1 MSALQIAQLCC
12 LLEWY
17 GTFSGFSG
25 GRRGCE
31 TTALSFTRI
40 VWNLHLGKL
49 STRFIAM
56 AGELVVDDARLILK
70 SYNFR
75 LIEQLNLS
83 LKSKEA
89 IIQHLEEEKS
99 QSGSYDGNLPAE
111 KIRELTIAL
120 RHEKDSEIEVR
131 KLTEQ
136 LYVINLMWYR
146 ILKDLCMMLCE

>member
-1 MSALQIAQLCC
+1 M
-12 LLEWY
+12 
-17 GTFSGFSG
+17 T
-25 GRRGCE
+25 
-31 TTALSFTRI
+31 
-40 VWNLHLGKL
+40 
-49 STRFIAM
+49 
-56 AGELVVDDARLILK
+56 GELVVDDARLILK

-99 QSGSYDGNLPAE
+99 QSGSYGNLSAE

-136 LYVINLMWYR
+136 LCVINLMWSR
-146 ILKDLCMMLCE
+146 ILKVLCVTVCVT